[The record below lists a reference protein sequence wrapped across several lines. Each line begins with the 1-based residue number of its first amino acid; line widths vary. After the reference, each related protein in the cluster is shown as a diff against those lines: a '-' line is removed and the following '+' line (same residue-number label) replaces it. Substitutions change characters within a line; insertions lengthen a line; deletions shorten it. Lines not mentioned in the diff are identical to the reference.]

1 MAEFDRN
8 PYRIVDAGQE
18 IIQSGIVIAKERREL
33 DQKHPEIFPEVP
45 QIVSDPF
52 KPTFGLEESFIVS
65 EKPRCFDAHQET

>member
-1 MAEFDRN
+1 MPEFDRN
-8 PYRIVDAGQE
+8 PYPIGDAGQE

-33 DQKHPEIFPEVP
+33 DQKHSEIFLEVR

-52 KPTFGLEESFIVS
+52 KPTFGLEESLIVS